1 MRITNS
7 MMVSTM
13 MRNLNNNLNRMD
25 KIQMQMATG
34 KRIHKPSDDPVGM
47 SKVLTLTSDIATSE
61 QYKKNV
67 DEALGWLET
76 TEIAVTQL
84 KDVVH
89 RVKELTVRAAN
100 GTFSPAD
107 KEATQKEITQL
118 KEQIIS
124 IGNTNYAGR
133 YVFGG
138 YNTMVNPF
146 TIEKDPIIG
155 DKLKYNGKYI
165 SPGGI
170 VDGAIPD
177 NDFINFLVSESSKEL
192 TKSQMT
198 DPMKIEIGMGDIVSV
213 NTSGH
218 ELFQQGFG
226 GVFETLTKLEKQ
238 LGGDSDYKHGFVD
251 MKSKV
256 EIDATIPIDVDNSL
270 GNTIFKIQMKD
281 DIYDIKLP
289 QKNPLTLD
297 DLKNA
302 VDSIEY
308 LRKNGLSFDYDAG
321 KLVVTADEKFTI
333 LDTNLSTST
342 FPISANNALA
352 PMIVGDRMSG
362 QMTVGA
368 PPNNEMTL
376 TIGGVATTISL
387 VPGTTYDART
397 AQGKTQLL
405 RDITAQIP
413 QTVPSLTKDARVIFT
428 EDNRLQF
435 VGKNGTAD
443 NDLEIT
449 GPLATLLGVTL
460 PAVSAYAVIKSEDL
474 DMDSLTVYM
483 DKNMD
488 NLLAKISEIGAK
500 VNRLEL
506 DQNRI
511 DDNIINYNKLLSKT
525 EDADMAEVIMK
536 FKIEE
541 NIYRSSLSTGAKI
554 IQPTLIDF
562 LR

>member
-1 MRITNS
+1 
-7 MMVSTM
+7 MVSTM

-118 KEQIIS
+118 KEQVVS
-124 IGNTNYAGR
+124 IGNTAFAGR
-133 YVFGG
+133 YIFGG
-138 YNTMVNPF
+138 YNTMVTPF

-170 VDGAIPD
+170 VDDSVSDI
-177 NDFINFLVSESSKEL
+177 DFINFLTSESSKEL